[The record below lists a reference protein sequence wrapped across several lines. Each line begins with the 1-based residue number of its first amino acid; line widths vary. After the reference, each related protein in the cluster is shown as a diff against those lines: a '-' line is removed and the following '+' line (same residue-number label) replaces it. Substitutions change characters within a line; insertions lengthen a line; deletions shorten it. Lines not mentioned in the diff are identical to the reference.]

1 MSLAEIEEAA
11 LGLSEP
17 DRAALVAALLDT
29 LAPQTEIGDEEALR
43 RDQELETGRVE
54 AISHEEFTRQVEQER
69 GK

>member
-1 MSLAEIEEAA
+1 MAEIEEAA